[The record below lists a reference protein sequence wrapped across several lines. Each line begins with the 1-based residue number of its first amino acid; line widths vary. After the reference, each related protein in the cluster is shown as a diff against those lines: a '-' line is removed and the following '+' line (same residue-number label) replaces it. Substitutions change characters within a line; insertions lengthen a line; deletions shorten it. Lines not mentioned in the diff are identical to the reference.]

1 MRERALVR
9 KRNRRGTQRDGI
21 SDFEVTSEVNGELL
35 ADRVATVVTE
45 KQPLATSYE
54 RSPSINATQVA
65 SVPREAGEIK
75 LVSALAGGP
84 KAELDIDI
92 VKIDDDDEIFR
103 RISVE

>member
-21 SDFEVTSEVNGELL
+21 SDFEVTSEVNGALL
-35 ADRVATVVTE
+35 ADGVATVVTE
-45 KQPLATSYE
+45 KQPRATSHD

-65 SVPREAGEIK
+65 SVPREAGEPQ

-103 RISVE
+103 RISGE